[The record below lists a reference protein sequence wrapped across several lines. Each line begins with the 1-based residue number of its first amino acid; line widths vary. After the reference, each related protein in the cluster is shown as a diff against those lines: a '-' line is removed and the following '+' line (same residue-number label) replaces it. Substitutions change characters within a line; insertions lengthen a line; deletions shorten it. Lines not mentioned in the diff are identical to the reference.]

1 MFKYQKTKRPILK
14 EKIKII
20 MGSCCFHLVSIPSH
34 LILVTSLFF
43 FFSSLFLCFPELPL
57 SHFTW
62 LWGQGGGQICTLS
75 SWSLHPHHCIR

>member
-43 FFSSLFLCFPELPL
+43 FFFLLFSFVFQNYLFLT
-57 SHFTW
+57 SH
-62 LWGQGGGQICTLS
+62 GYGGREGDKYAPC
-75 SWSLHPHHCIR
+75 HPGHCIR